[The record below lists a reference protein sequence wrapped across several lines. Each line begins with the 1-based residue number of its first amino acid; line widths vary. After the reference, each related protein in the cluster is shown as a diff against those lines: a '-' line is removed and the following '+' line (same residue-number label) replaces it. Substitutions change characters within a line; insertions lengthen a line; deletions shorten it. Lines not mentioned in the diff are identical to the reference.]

1 MIKIKHGE
9 LKHTS
14 KKSKLGFTILE
25 VSLVLAIAGLLFIV
39 LIQGTGTRIAQERY
53 KDTVNDV
60 VDYLR
65 STYASVF
72 SVENV
77 RETSEGA
84 NEYCTTADPHDG
96 GYSKVDN
103 EHNNYPGRSR
113 CAIYG
118 KLITFGE
125 SYDDGEYDG
134 VHPEIHIY
142 DIIGTI
148 YEEDEKLNN
157 GTWNAN
163 YDKTTI
169 GSLGAVGANVVSI
182 HKNSSGN
189 YRLVTAGQS
198 DVKTLPWEGQI
209 QDAKGNIFRGAVAI
223 VRSPSTNAY
232 NTYIYSYK
240 SPRNYFSDYDHFEL
254 DIQRAIAEQPST
266 SAANLIHQYGH
277 KFLNAPIYN
286 ANTSSPTSTSRLYDN
301 ADLILCISTPDLE
314 STNGRRRAVKIDA
327 GGRDSSAIEL
337 LEADSKA
344 TEDACPVL

>member
-9 LKHTS
+9 LKQTS
-14 KKSKLGFTILE
+14 KKAKLGFTILE

-39 LIQGTGTRIAQERY
+39 LIQGTGTRIAEERY
-53 KDTVNDV
+53 RDTVNDV

-65 STYASVF
+65 ATYSSVF

-77 RETSEGA
+77 RETSAGA
-84 NEYCTTADPHDG
+84 NEYCTVSDPHDG
-96 GYSKVDN
+96 GYSKVDA
-103 EHNNYPGRSR
+103 EHNNYPGRSK

-134 VHPEIHIY
+134 VHPEIHMY

-157 GTWNAN
+157 NKVNPN

-169 GSLGAVGANVVSI
+169 GSLNAVGANVVSI
-182 HKNSSGN
+182 GKNASGN
-189 YRLVTAGQS
+189 YRLVTAGQE

-209 QDAKGNIFRGAVAI
+209 QDGAGNIFRGAVAI

-240 SPRNYFSDYDHFEL
+240 NPRDYYASYDRFEL
-254 DIQRAIAEQPST
+254 DIQRAIADSAVT
-266 SAANLIHQYGH
+266 SAQNLVHQYAH

-286 ANTSSPTSTSRLYDN
+286 AVSTSPTSTSRLYDN
-301 ADLILCISTPDLE
+301 SDLILCVSTPDLE
-314 STNGRRRAVKIDA
+314 STNGRRRAIKIHA

-344 TEDACPVL
+344 TEDACPVH

>member
-9 LKHTS
+9 LKQTS
-14 KKSKLGFTILE
+14 KKTKLGFTILE
-25 VSLVLAIAGLLFIV
+25 VSLVLAIAGLLFVV
-39 LIQGTGTRIAQERY
+39 LIQGTGTRIAEERY
-53 KDTVNDV
+53 RDTVNDV

-65 STYASVF
+65 SIYASVF

-84 NEYCTTADPHDG
+84 NEYCTVSDPHDG
-96 GYSKVDN
+96 GYSKVDA

-148 YEEDEKLNN
+148 YEEDEKLNS
-157 GTWNAN
+157 GVWNSN
-163 YDKTTI
+163 YDKTTL
-169 GSLGAVGANVVSI
+169 GSLNAVGANVVSL

-189 YRLVTAGQS
+189 YKLVTAGQS
-198 DVKTLPWEGQI
+198 DVKTIPWEGQI

-223 VRSPSTNAY
+223 VRSPSTNSY
-232 NTYIYSYK
+232 NTYVYSYK
-240 SPRNYFSDYDHFEL
+240 YPRDYFSGYENFEL
-254 DIQRAIAEQPST
+254 DIQRAISESPAT
-266 SAANLIHQYGH
+266 SAANLTHQYSR

-286 ANTSSPTSTSRLYDN
+286 SVATSPVSTSRLYDSN
-301 ADLILCISTPDLE
+301 SLIFCVSTPDLE
-314 STNGRRRAVKIDA
+314 STNGRRRAVKITAGARDA
-327 GGRDSSAIEL
+327 SSIEL
-337 LEADSKA
+337 LEADTKT
-344 TEDACPVL
+344 TEEQCPVL